1 MARCERGVARMKCG
15 LPSPLRGGSI
25 LSLSKDRVG
34 LLMEMLDANRSAE
47 RCRSDPTP
55 SAPRIDPPL
64 KGEGRSHTFTRPALR
79 LSLKS
84 ENQQNP
90 VNLFHPARDKA
101 DRSHKVAMTAASGQ
115 QSDRELVDRVAKGD
129 RAAVRLLFMR
139 HHARVYRFVARQ
151 TGSESM
157 ADDIANEVFLE
168 LWRQAPA
175 FEGRSEVSTWLLGIA
190 RFKALSALRKRKE
203 VWIDDDDAAAVPDT
217 ADTPEVAVMKDD
229 KAAALRRM
237 VNALPEEHRTVIDLA
252 YYHAKSVAEI
262 GEILSIPVATVKT
275 RMFYARKKLG
285 EALLAAGF
293 ERGWP

>member
-1 MARCERGVARMKCG
+1 MVAPMVTTSAAR
-15 LPSPLRGGSI
+15 L
-25 LSLSKDRVG
+25 
-34 LLMEMLDANRSAE
+34 
-47 RCRSDPTP
+47 
-55 SAPRIDPPL
+55 
-64 KGEGRSHTFTRPALR
+64 
-79 LSLKS
+79 
-84 ENQQNP
+84 
-90 VNLFHPARDKA
+90 
-101 DRSHKVAMTAASGQ
+101 
-115 QSDRELVDRVAKGD
+115 SDRELVERVARGD

-139 HHARVYRFVARQ
+139 HHARVYRFAARQ
-151 TGSESM
+151 TGSDMM

-190 RFKALSALRKRKE
+190 RFKALSALRKKKE
-203 VWIDDDDAAAVPDT
+203 EWIGDDDAAAIPDT

-229 KAAALRRM
+229 KATALRGM

-262 GEILSIPVATVKT
+262 AEILSIPVATVKT

-285 EALLAAGF
+285 EALKAAGF

>member
-1 MARCERGVARMKCG
+1 MVAPM
-15 LPSPLRGGSI
+15 
-25 LSLSKDRVG
+25 VTT
-34 LLMEMLDANRSAE
+34 SA
-47 RCRSDPTP
+47 
-55 SAPRIDPPL
+55 A
-64 KGEGRSHTFTRPALR
+64 
-79 LSLKS
+79 
-84 ENQQNP
+84 
-90 VNLFHPARDKA
+90 
-101 DRSHKVAMTAASGQ
+101 Q
-115 QSDRELVDRVAKGD
+115 QSDRELVERVARGD

-139 HHARVYRFVARQ
+139 HHARVYRFAARQ
-151 TGSESM
+151 TGSDMM

-190 RFKALSALRKRKE
+190 RFKALSALRKKKE
-203 VWIDDDDAAAVPDT
+203 EWIGDDDAAAIPDT

-229 KAAALRRM
+229 KATALRGM

-262 GEILSIPVATVKT
+262 AEILSIPVATVKT

-285 EALLAAGF
+285 EALKAAGF

>member
-1 MARCERGVARMKCG
+1 MVA
-15 LPSPLRGGSI
+15 P
-25 LSLSKDRVG
+25 
-34 LLMEMLDANRSAE
+34 
-47 RCRSDPTP
+47 
-55 SAPRIDPPL
+55 
-64 KGEGRSHTFTRPALR
+64 
-79 LSLKS
+79 
-84 ENQQNP
+84 
-90 VNLFHPARDKA
+90 
-101 DRSHKVAMTAASGQ
+101 AMTAAPAQ
-115 QSDRELVDRVAKGD
+115 QSDRELVGRVATGD

-190 RFKALSALRKRKE
+190 RFKALSHLRKRKE
-203 VWIDDDDAAAVPDT
+203 EWIDDEDAAAVPDT
-217 ADTPEVAVMKDD
+217 ADTPEVAVMKDN
-229 KAAALRRM
+229 KGAALRRM
-237 VNALPEEHRTVIDLA
+237 IDALPEEHKMVIDLA
-252 YYHAKSVAEI
+252 YYHGRSVTEI

-285 EALLAAGF
+285 DALKAAGF

>member
-1 MARCERGVARMKCG
+1 M
-15 LPSPLRGGSI
+15 
-25 LSLSKDRVG
+25 
-34 LLMEMLDANRSAE
+34 
-47 RCRSDPTP
+47 
-55 SAPRIDPPL
+55 
-64 KGEGRSHTFTRPALR
+64 
-79 LSLKS
+79 
-84 ENQQNP
+84 
-90 VNLFHPARDKA
+90 
-101 DRSHKVAMTAASGQ
+101 VAMVATSAAPGQ
-115 QSDRELVDRVAKGD
+115 QSDRELVERVAKGD

-151 TGSESM
+151 TGSDMM

-175 FEGRSEVSTWLLGIA
+175 FQGRSEVSTWLLGIA
-190 RFKALSALRKRKE
+190 RFKALSALRKKKE
-203 VWIDDDDAAAVPDT
+203 EWIDEDDAAAIPDT
-217 ADTPEVAVMKDD
+217 ADTPEVAVMKED

-285 EALLAAGF
+285 EALQAAGF

>member
-1 MARCERGVARMKCG
+1 MVAPM
-15 LPSPLRGGSI
+15 
-25 LSLSKDRVG
+25 VTT
-34 LLMEMLDANRSAE
+34 SA
-47 RCRSDPTP
+47 
-55 SAPRIDPPL
+55 A
-64 KGEGRSHTFTRPALR
+64 
-79 LSLKS
+79 
-84 ENQQNP
+84 
-90 VNLFHPARDKA
+90 
-101 DRSHKVAMTAASGQ
+101 Q
-115 QSDRELVDRVAKGD
+115 QSDRELVERVARGD

-139 HHARVYRFVARQ
+139 HHARVYRFAARQ
-151 TGSESM
+151 TGSDMM

-190 RFKALSALRKRKE
+190 RFKALSSLRKKKE
-203 VWIDDDDAAAVPDT
+203 EWIGDDDAAAIPDT

-229 KAAALRRM
+229 KATALRGM

-262 GEILSIPVATVKT
+262 AGILSIPVATVKT

-285 EALLAAGF
+285 EALKAAGF

>member
-1 MARCERGVARMKCG
+1 MVA
-15 LPSPLRGGSI
+15 
-25 LSLSKDRVG
+25 
-34 LLMEMLDANRSAE
+34 
-47 RCRSDPTP
+47 
-55 SAPRIDPPL
+55 
-64 KGEGRSHTFTRPALR
+64 
-79 LSLKS
+79 
-84 ENQQNP
+84 Q
-90 VNLFHPARDKA
+90 
-101 DRSHKVAMTAASGQ
+101 AMTAAPAQ
-115 QSDRELVDRVAKGD
+115 QSDRELVGRVATGD

-190 RFKALSALRKRKE
+190 RFKALSHLRKRKE
-203 VWIDDDDAAAVPDT
+203 EWIDDDDAAAVPDT
-217 ADTPEVAVMKDD
+217 ADTPEVAVMKDN

-237 VNALPEEHRTVIDLA
+237 IDALAEEHKTGIDRA
-252 YYHAKSVAEI
+252 YYHGRSVTEI

-285 EALLAAGF
+285 EALKAAGF